1 MLYETLEK
9 EGRSY
14 SGEIESDEVVVLID
28 ELTYEDL
35 PFKLVRRELNKE
47 FLFLGHKGL
56 LEFNLN
62 ENDC

>member
-1 MLYETLEK
+1 MLYQTLE

-14 SGEIESDEVVVLID
+14 SGEIESDEVLVLID
-28 ELTYEDL
+28 ELTCEDL
-35 PFKLVRRELNKE
+35 PFKVVRRELNKE

-62 ENDC
+62 ENE

>member
-1 MLYETLEK
+1 MLYQTLE

-28 ELTYEDL
+28 ELTCEDL
-35 PFKLVRRELNKE
+35 PFKVVRRELNKE
-47 FLFLGHKGL
+47 FLFLGHRGL

-62 ENDC
+62 ENE

>member
-1 MLYETLEK
+1 MLYQTLE

-14 SGEIESDEVVVLID
+14 SGEIESDEVLVLID
-28 ELTYEDL
+28 ELTCEDL
-35 PFKLVRRELNKE
+35 PFKVVRRELNKE

-62 ENDC
+62 ENEL

>member
-1 MLYETLEK
+1 MLYQTLE

-14 SGEIESDEVVVLID
+14 SGEIESDEVLVLID
-28 ELTYEDL
+28 ELTCEDL
-35 PFKLVRRELNKE
+35 PFKVVRRELNKE